1 MTALPMAGRTCL
13 VLGAGGFIGQAL
25 VDRLVEEGGLVRAYG
40 RPPRLRDADPH
51 LDWRGYE
58 FSDESALARAVDG
71 CDYVFHLIGGT
82 LPESANRNP
91 EAEILGSVNR
101 TIHLLDLCR
110 TAGVRKLVFA
120 SSGGTVYGIPK
131 HVPIRETMETFPIS
145 AYGIAKLTIEKFLYL
160 YEYLHGLNSVAL
172 RIANPFGPYQD
183 PGKKQGI
190 IAAAIASIFADRPV
204 EIWGDGTVVR
214 DFIYIDDVISAFIA
228 AAVYDGP
235 ERIFNIGSGIGRSI
249 NDVVASVGRA
259 MGVEAPR
266 RIYRQGRASDVPVNV
281 LDIALARRELAWAP
295 TADWAGSLRVT
306 AERLKALQAPQPSIR
321 PI

>member
-1 MTALPMAGRTCL
+1 MRAVTLAGRSCL

-25 VDRLVEEGGLVRAYG
+25 SDRLVAEGALARAYG
-40 RPPRLRDADPH
+40 RRPRLRDPDPRF
-51 LDWRGYE
+51 DWWGHD
-58 FSDESALARAVDG
+58 FSDDLALARAVDG

-110 TAGVRKLVFA
+110 MSGVRKVVFA

-131 HVPIRETMETFPIS
+131 SIPIGETMETFPIS

-160 YEYLHGLNSVAL
+160 YKYLHGLESVAL

-183 PGKKQGI
+183 PGRRQGI
-190 IAAAIASIFADRPV
+190 IAAAIASIFAGRPI
-204 EIWGDGTVVR
+204 EIWGDGTVIR

-228 AAVYDGP
+228 AADYDGP
-235 ERIFNIGSGIGRSI
+235 TGIFNIGSGIGRSVNEI
-249 NDVVASVGRA
+249 VASVGQA
-259 MGVEAPR
+259 IGVDAPH
-266 RIYRQGRASDVPVNV
+266 RIYRQGRPSDVPVNV
-281 LDIALARRELAWAP
+281 LDIALARQELAWAP
-295 TADWAGSLRVT
+295 TADWAESLRST
-306 AERLKALQAPQPSIR
+306 AEWLKTSQTV
-321 PI
+321 

>member
-1 MTALPMAGRTCL
+1 MPMVDRTCL
-13 VLGAGGFIGQAL
+13 ILGAGGFIGQAL
-25 VDRLVEEGGLVRAYG
+25 ANRLAAEGACVRAYG
-40 RPPRLRDADPH
+40 RRPRLRDPDPRF
-51 LDWRGYE
+51 DWRE
-58 FSDESALARAVDG
+58 SAFSDDEALARAVDG

-110 TAGVRKLVFA
+110 MSGVRKVVFA
-120 SSGGTVYGIPK
+120 SSGGTVYGIPRC
-131 HVPIRETMETFPIS
+131 VPIVETMETFPIS

-160 YEYLHGLNSVAL
+160 YEYLHGLNSIAL

-183 PGKKQGI
+183 PAKRQGI
-190 IAAAIASIFADRPV
+190 IAAVIASIFAGKPV

-228 AAVYDGP
+228 AAAYDGP

-249 NDVVASVGRA
+249 NEIVVSVGQA
-259 MGVEAPR
+259 MGVDESR
-266 RIYRQGRASDVPVNV
+266 RIYRQGRSSDVPVNV
-281 LDIALARRELAWAP
+281 LDISLACSELAWAP
-295 TADWAGSLRVT
+295 TADWATALRVT
-306 AERLKALQAPQPSIR
+306 AEWMKIQCPPAL